1 MKKQRPEQKSLMTP
15 EEAREFVKK
24 YNLRD
29 ISGIH
34 EAVKSIFKDAL
45 QAALEAEMDHE
56 LGYSKYDWKNKETG
70 NSRNGH
76 TTKNVR
82 TTYGEVGLK
91 MPRDVEGEFDPKL
104 VPKHAR
110 QVDNRIEEIV
120 IGMYSIGVSNKEITG
135 QLNEIYGIDVSAEM
149 ISRIT
154 DKVLPLA
161 REWKSRP
168 LDPLYPIIFLDG
180 IVFHVNQDGTV
191 VKKTVYLVLA
201 VTLDGRKD
209 ILSIWI
215 GESESAKFWMGVLAD
230 LKNRGVKDIF
240 IAAVDG
246 LKGFEEAITA
256 VFPKTDVQQCIVHQ
270 VRTSTKFVSYKDLD
284 AFCQGLKKIYT
295 APTEK
300 AALEQLDEFEG
311 TWGRK
316 YPYAIKS
323 WRDNWHRLATFF
335 KYPDDVRRL
344 IYTTNPIEG
353 VNRRIRKVTKTKGS
367 FTSDDALL
375 KLLYLVAMDII
386 EKWKMPT
393 HNWIAIINQLR
404 IHYGERLEP
413 YLA

>member
-1 MKKQRPEQKSLMTP
+1 MKKQRLEQKSLLTP
-15 EEAREFVKK
+15 EQAREFVKK

-29 ISGIH
+29 IGSIH
-34 EAVKSIFKDAL
+34 DAVKSIFKDAL
-45 QAALEAEMDHE
+45 QAALEAEMENE
-56 LGYSKYDWKNKETG
+56 LGYSKYDWKNKESG

-76 TTKNVR
+76 TRKTVR
-82 TTYGEVGLK
+82 TTFGEVELK
-91 MPRDVEGEFDPKL
+91 MPRDTDAEFEPVM

-120 IGMYSIGVSNKEITG
+120 IGLYAAGVATKEITH
-135 QLNEIYGIDVSAEM
+135 QLNEIYGVDVSAEM

-180 IVFHVNQDGTV
+180 IVFQVNQDGAV
-191 VKKTVYLVLA
+191 MKKTVYLVFA
-201 VTLDGRKD
+201 ITLDGHKD

-215 GESESAKFWMGVLAD
+215 GESESAKFWMNVLAD

-256 VFPKTDVQQCIVHQ
+256 IYPKTDVQQCIVHQ
-270 VRTSTKFVSYKDLD
+270 IRTSTKFVSYKDLD

-295 APTEK
+295 SPTEK

-311 TWGRK
+311 VWGRK

-335 KYPDDVRRL
+335 KYSDEVRRL

-367 FTSDDALL
+367 FTSDDALF
-375 KLLYLVAMDII
+375 KLLYLVVMDIT
-386 EKWKMPT
+386 EKWKMPIF
-393 HNWIAIINQLR
+393 NWHAVLNQLR